1 MAKSKKSDMMSLIIV
16 FLVVIV
22 FVPLGIKYLNYM
34 FGPVVSG
41 FADMAGI
48 KLPDNLPKAVRYSS
62 TFLPCRSPDPATGAV
77 CDEGQFC
84 DGSTNTCINI
94 MPTSTGQPEGYY
106 N

>member
-1 MAKSKKSDMMSLIIV
+1 MAKSKRGDMMSLIVV

-22 FVPLGIKYLNYM
+22 FVPLGIKYLNSM
-34 FGPVVSG
+34 FGPVISG

-48 KLPDNLPKAVRYSS
+48 VVPEGLPKPVRYSS
-62 TFLPCRSPDPATGAV
+62 TFLPCRSPNPATGAV

-84 DGSTNTCINI
+84 DGASNTCVKI
-94 MPTSTGQPEGYY
+94 MPGSTGEPDGYY